1 LFDQWGSSE
10 QRDCEGSQNKEGDMK
25 ALFDSVSIRTSRMT
39 TKAYSTSFSLGI
51 LGLDKKYH
59 DPIYAIYGFVR
70 FADEIVDSFEG
81 YPQKELLERFW
92 KDTYLALDEKISL
105 NPILNSFQQVVNAFE
120 IDRDLIETFLKS
132 MEMDLYKNDYD
143 EEGYKAYILG
153 SAEVV
158 GLMCLKVFVDGNEKR
173 YQELKQPAMQLG
185 SAFQKINFLRD
196 LHADYHALGR
206 TYFPGVDLN
215 EFNERVKAEIE
226 ADIEIDFKAGYEGI
240 KQLPKGARFGVY
252 IAYVYYYSL
261 FKKICNTHA
270 DIILNERVRI
280 SNKRKYGLFL
290 SSYVR
295 HTINWI

>member
-1 LFDQWGSSE
+1 
-10 QRDCEGSQNKEGDMK
+10 MK
-25 ALFDSVSIRTSRMT
+25 ALFDSVSIRASRMT

-105 NPILNSFQQVVNAFE
+105 NPILNSFQQVVNTFE
-120 IDRDLIETFLKS
+120 IDHDLIETFLKS
-132 MEMDLYKNDYD
+132 MEMDLYKSDYD

-158 GLMCLKVFVDGNEKR
+158 GLMCLKVFVDGSESR
-173 YQELKQPAMQLG
+173 YQALKKSAMQLG

-196 LHADYHALGR
+196 LHADYKKLGR

-215 EFNERVKAEIE
+215 NFNEKVKTEIE
-226 ADIEIDFKAGYEGI
+226 ADIDVDFKAGYEGI

-261 FKKICNTHA
+261 FKKIKKTHC
-270 DIILNERVRI
+270 DIILSQRVRI
-280 SNKRKYGLFL
+280 SNKRKYGLFV
-290 SSYVR
+290 SSFLR

>member
-1 LFDQWGSSE
+1 
-10 QRDCEGSQNKEGDMK
+10 MK
-25 ALFDSVSIRTSRMT
+25 ALFDSVSIRASRMT

-92 KDTYLALDEKISL
+92 KDTHLALDEKISL
-105 NPILNSFQQVVNAFE
+105 NPILNSFQQVVNTFE

-132 MEMDLYKNDYD
+132 MEMDLYKNEYD
-143 EEGYKAYILG
+143 EAGYKAYILG

-158 GLMCLKVFVDGNEKR
+158 GLMCLKVFVDGSEER
-173 YQELKQPAMQLG
+173 YQMLKKPAMQLG

-196 LHADYHALGR
+196 LHADYKKLGR

-215 EFNERVKAEIE
+215 NFNEGVKTEIE
-226 ADIEIDFKAGYEGI
+226 ADIDIDFIAGYEGI

-261 FKKICNTHA
+261 FKKIKKTHC
-270 DIILNERVRI
+270 DIILSQRVRI

-290 SSYVR
+290 RSLLR
-295 HTINWI
+295 HTVNWI

>member
-1 LFDQWGSSE
+1 
-10 QRDCEGSQNKEGDMK
+10 MK
-25 ALFDSVSIRTSRMT
+25 ALFDSVSIRASRMI

-92 KDTYLALDEKISL
+92 TDTYLALDEKISL
-105 NPILNSFQQVVNAFE
+105 NPVLNSFQQVVNTFE

-158 GLMCLKVFVDGNEKR
+158 GLMCLKVFVDGSEER
-173 YQELKQPAMQLG
+173 YQTLKKPAMQLG

-196 LHADYHALGR
+196 LHADYKKLGR
-206 TYFPGVDLN
+206 TYFPGVELN
-215 EFNERVKAEIE
+215 TFDETVKTEIE
-226 ADIEIDFKAGYEGI
+226 ADIDIDFRAGYEGI

-261 FKKICNTHA
+261 FKKIKKTHC
-270 DIILNERVRI
+270 DIILSQRVRI

-290 SSYVR
+290 SSFVR

>member
-1 LFDQWGSSE
+1 
-10 QRDCEGSQNKEGDMK
+10 MK

-70 FADEIVDSFEG
+70 FADEIVDTFED
-81 YPQKELLERFW
+81 YPQEELLERFW

-105 NPILNSFQQVVNAFE
+105 NPILNSFQQVVNAFN

-158 GLMCLKVFVDGNEKR
+158 GLMCLKVFVDGDEKR
-173 YQELKQPAMQLG
+173 YQELKKPAMQLG

-226 ADIEIDFKAGYEGI
+226 ADIDIDFKAGYEGI

>member
-1 LFDQWGSSE
+1 
-10 QRDCEGSQNKEGDMK
+10 MK

-70 FADEIVDSFEG
+70 FADEIVDTFED
-81 YPQKELLERFW
+81 YPQKKLLERFW

-105 NPILNSFQQVVNAFE
+105 NPILNSFQQVVNAFN

-158 GLMCLKVFVDGNEKR
+158 GLMCLKVFVDGDEKR
-173 YQELKQPAMQLG
+173 YQELKKPAMQLG

-226 ADIEIDFKAGYEGI
+226 ADIDIDFKAGYEGI

>member
-1 LFDQWGSSE
+1 
-10 QRDCEGSQNKEGDMK
+10 MK
-25 ALFDSVSIRTSRMT
+25 ALFDSVSIRASRMI

-105 NPILNSFQQVVNAFE
+105 NPVLNSFQQVVNTFE
-120 IDRDLIETFLKS
+120 IDRGLIETFLKS

-158 GLMCLKVFVDGNEKR
+158 GLMCLKVFVDGSEER
-173 YQELKQPAMQLG
+173 YQTLKKPAMQLG

-196 LHADYHALGR
+196 LHADYKKLGR

-215 EFNERVKAEIE
+215 TFNETVKTEIE
-226 ADIEIDFKAGYEGI
+226 ADIDIDFRAGYEGI

-261 FKKICNTHA
+261 FKKIKKTHC
-270 DIILNERVRI
+270 DIILSQRVRI

-290 SSYVR
+290 SSFVR

>member
-1 LFDQWGSSE
+1 
-10 QRDCEGSQNKEGDMK
+10 MK
-25 ALFDSVSIRTSRMT
+25 ALFDSISIRSSRMV
-39 TKAYSTSFSLGI
+39 TKSYSTSFSLGI
-51 LGLDKKYH
+51 LGLDRKYH

-92 KDTYLALDEKISL
+92 KDTYQALDDKISL
-105 NPILNSFQQVVNAFE
+105 NPILNSFQQVVHAYE
-120 IDRDLIETFLKS
+120 IDYDLIETFLKS
-132 MEMDLYKNDYD
+132 MEMDLYKNEYD
-143 EEGYKAYILG
+143 EAGYKAYILG

-158 GLMCLKVFVDGNEKR
+158 GLMCLKVFVDGNQER
-173 YQELKQPAMQLG
+173 YLALKEPAMQLG

-196 LHADYHALGR
+196 LHADYQSLGR

-215 EFNERVKAEIE
+215 NFNEEVKASIE
-226 ADIEIDFKAGYEGI
+226 ADIDIDFKAGYEGI
-240 KQLPKGARFGVY
+240 KKLPKGARFGVY

-261 FKKICNTHA
+261 FKKIRKTHC
-270 DIILNERVRI
+270 DLILNERVRI

-290 SSYVR
+290 SSYLR